1 MWLEYFADRVQKYQ
15 HPLCVSIV
23 MPQPHASRIPE
34 IITYQNALASAASGI
49 HGTRTTIRKDGNFLA
64 TEPVINNGNLA
75 PPPFIHQ
82 AIVAQPAQLTIQ
94 VHNPRF
100 FRRFFALQDPTQAVH
115 LDILSQPYERH
126 SAQIN
131 NMDLFLDILL
141 KSRPSDVGDGLVLQP
156 QHSFRWRMLSYCRRL
171 FSAQIMDSRAKEMIA
186 EDHYTEEQRLLAVD
200 PVTGDKFDPL
210 VPQST
215 TRFNT
220 LDYYMSLK
228 SFATISKYRRLSF
241 EAYLVD
247 AVASGDV
254 ESFVHLIKIWGA
266 VVYVA
271 RVLVMIYLGVSFGGR
286 INSGEML
293 AEGENWSRITM
304 AALFGVV
311 NFSWVMETLIGYL

>member
-15 HPLCVSIV
+15 HPLSVSIV

-34 IITYQNALASAASGI
+34 IITYQNALASAANGI

-64 TEPVINNGNLA
+64 TKPVINNGSLA

-100 FRRFFALQDPTQAVH
+100 FRRFFALQDPTQAVY

-131 NMDLFLDILL
+131 NMSLFLDVLL

-156 QHSFRWRMLSYCRRL
+156 QHSFRWRMLSYCRRI
-171 FSAQIMDSRAKEMIA
+171 FSGQIMDARAKEMIA
-186 EDHYTEEQRLLAVD
+186 EGHCTEEQRLATD
-200 PVTGDKFDPL
+200 SVTGDRFDPL
-210 VPQST
+210 VSQYT

-247 AVASGDV
+247 TVASGDV
-254 ESFVHLIKIWGA
+254 ESCVHLIKIWKA

-271 RVLVMIYLGVSFGGR
+271 RILVMIYLGVSFGGR

-304 AALFGVV
+304 AVLFGVV
-311 NFSWVMETLIGYL
+311 NFGWVIETVIGYL